1 MPSNKTYPQFLLLGD
16 SIIQFGAF
24 LRDGVSF
31 TAGLE
36 ERKSPFFISDLP
48 FQVTCLPGSHLQ
60 PLLITS
66 PLLSNHFIDCQR
78 RLDVINRGLVAISP
92 TSLLQS

>member
-36 ERKSPFFISDLP
+36 ERKPPPFSISGLP
-48 FQVTCLPGSHLQ
+48 FQVTCLPRSHLHAT
-60 PLLITS
+60 PYLLL
-66 PLLSNHFIDCQR
+66 LLSFLI
-78 RLDVINRGLVAISP
+78 IS
-92 TSLLQS
+92 

>member
-1 MPSNKTYPQFLLLGD
+1 MPPIKTYPQFLLLGD

-36 ERKSPFFISDLP
+36 ERKSPFSILHFRSSLP
-48 FQVTCLPGSHLQ
+48 SHMFTPFPSATPIYYPSSHL
-60 PLLITS
+60 
-66 PLLSNHFIDCQR
+66 
-78 RLDVINRGLVAISP
+78 
-92 TSLLQS
+92 

>member
-31 TAGLE
+31 AAGLE
-36 ERKSPFFISDLP
+36 ERKSPFSISDLA
-48 FQVTCLPGSHLQ
+48 FQVTCLPRSHLQ
-60 PLLITS
+60 PLSIYYSSSHL
-66 PLLSNHFIDCQR
+66 
-78 RLDVINRGLVAISP
+78 
-92 TSLLQS
+92 